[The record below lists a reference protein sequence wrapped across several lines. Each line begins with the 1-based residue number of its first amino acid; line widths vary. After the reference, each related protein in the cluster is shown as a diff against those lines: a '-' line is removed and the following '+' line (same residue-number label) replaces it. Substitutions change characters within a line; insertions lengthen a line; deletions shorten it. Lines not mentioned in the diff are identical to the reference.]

1 MSGLSVNIC
10 EILSP
15 TKYSVEVG
23 RQGAGETGEAGGR
36 GQVTYSN
43 WEHIISN
50 GFHLTQQVQPVRPAR
65 DQKNKIISQT
75 ADRADTEPHLPHPNL
90 CCSDDADTE
99 CSQAR

>member
-1 MSGLSVNIC
+1 MTGLTVNIC

-15 TKYSVEVG
+15 RKCSVEVD
-23 RQGAGETGEAGGR
+23 RQGAGETGEVGGR

-65 DQKNKIISQT
+65 SYRSEK
-75 ADRADTEPHLPHPNL
+75 
-90 CCSDDADTE
+90 
-99 CSQAR
+99 